1 MIKATELRIGSWVRH
16 KRSDDDFYRDYLIA
30 GIDLSNNGFI
40 IAILENGS
48 DFYRMAGHDDG
59 DLQPIPLT
67 PEILER
73 CGFDGEAN
81 LDFKGDLSGQTL
93 HIHSLGIA
101 YLYGQDSCTA
111 GQAFTFNCKYLHQ
124 LQNLYFALTGEELEI
139 KELQHA

>member
-73 CGFDGEAN
+73 CGFYETSVDGEFIYN
-81 LDFKGDLSGQTL
+81 ERGIIKVNINSIGL
-93 HIHSLGIA
+93 ISL
-101 YLYGQDSCTA
+101 
-111 GQAFTFNCKYLHQ
+111 NV
-124 LQNLYFALTGEELEI
+124 GEI
-139 KELQHA
+139 IFS